1 MKWKKRMKA
10 WINCSL
16 ISIPF
21 HYHFV
26 LIKTKKR
33 AFITFFVLIITKC
46 TTLRTESMKMKER
59 INTKKRNG
67 CVINSFTSFFIL
79 SPSPGCV
86 EWIVNE
92 VERSMRS
99 LCSLIFFVLLHLH
112 FIPMSACLLPTS
124 LNPPISSRCLIV
136 PSGWPCDS
144 CKCNEQSEWNE
155 SKEKGKWS
163 ARFLSFH
170 SLYPLCLICLFLL
183 LRLCFIHAVTSLT
196 CNKDKREGKGKANKG
211 QP

>member
-112 FIPMSACLLPTS
+112 FIP
-124 LNPPISSRCLIV
+124 
-136 PSGWPCDS
+136 
-144 CKCNEQSEWNE
+144 K
-155 SKEKGKWS
+155 
-163 ARFLSFH
+163 
-170 SLYPLCLICLFLL
+170 PLCSWCCFPSFVIINHALSSFVCINLTKEGNKPWTPPSSTVVSLFTH
-183 LRLCFIHAVTSLT
+183 C
-196 CNKDKREGKGKANKG
+196 
-211 QP
+211 